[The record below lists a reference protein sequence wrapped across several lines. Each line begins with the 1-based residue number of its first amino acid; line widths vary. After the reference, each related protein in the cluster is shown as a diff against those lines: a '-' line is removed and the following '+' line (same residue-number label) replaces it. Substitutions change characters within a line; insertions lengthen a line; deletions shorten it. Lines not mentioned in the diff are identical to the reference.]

1 MIKMKIT
8 YFIDYNC
15 PYSYI
20 GLQRIRKACKS
31 LNLDAEWEM
40 RPFEIEPQAGKRT
53 TQSITE
59 RYAKK
64 YDLSPEEAS
73 EKIKEIEE
81 IAHKDGLEMNFT
93 DITLTSSKDA
103 LRFSKYVQNNHQE
116 LTLSLVDE
124 IFKANMIDN
133 INLTNLDILADIA
146 VSCGIEESEARKILE
161 NNYFN
166 IDLFRDMEN
175 ATSMGITS
183 TPCFILEENEY
194 KTIINEVPSTEE
206 FANAITDLIGK

>member
-1 MIKMKIT
+1 MKIT

-20 GLQRIRKACKS
+20 GLQRIRKACES
-31 LNLDAEWEM
+31 LDLDAEWEM

-53 TQSITE
+53 TVSITE
-59 RYAKK
+59 RYAEK
-64 YDLSPEEAS
+64 YDLSAEDAS
-73 EKIKEIEE
+73 DKIKEIEE
-81 IAHKDGLEMNFT
+81 IAHEDGLEMNLK

-103 LRFSKYVQNNHQE
+103 LRFSKFVQNNHPE

-124 IFKANMIDN
+124 IFKANMVDN

-166 IDLFRDMEN
+166 IDVFRDMEN
-175 ATSMGITS
+175 ATSSGITS
-183 TPCFILEENEY
+183 TPCFILEEDGS
-194 KTIINEVPSTEE
+194 KSIIPEILSIKE
-206 FANAITDLIGK
+206 FANAIADLIGK